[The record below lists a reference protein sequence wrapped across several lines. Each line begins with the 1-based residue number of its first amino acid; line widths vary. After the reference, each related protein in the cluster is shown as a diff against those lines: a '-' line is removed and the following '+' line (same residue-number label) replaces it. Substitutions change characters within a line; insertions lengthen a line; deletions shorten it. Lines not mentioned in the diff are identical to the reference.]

1 METNDH
7 TESVSKIEARQDEE
21 SATDDSDN
29 GEVIIELDH
38 TQIGSPSESDEG
50 ELNESE
56 DEPEIAQLDLEGR
69 DFFDNV
75 SDGDIEE
82 PIEIGQGG
90 MQNEEESDVCDKS
103 SSSTQPWSKVTS
115 KKLPESTSIEGSMRG
130 NTSQFQSNSE
140 DTKPIS
146 VSQIL
151 PKVASATSSSGN
163 LPSNE
168 RTESSFCSDEMAV
181 SSSQQPR
188 KEKEGETRSVAD
200 DSKMPPSSSSGPEAD
215 LPLEILSSMEEASK
229 KLDKNVRGASEGD
242 DFDTEVSS
250 AGDANTQ
257 PSKSTDLFGK
267 DDELSEDM
275 DPEQRAAHA
284 EVQRIKEQLASL
296 GAEPVSDPESG
307 EDMGS
312 DESSPEAVSDY
323 EPSAFVTSTSRHTS
337 SYGGGEQLQKGS
349 RRGAHLNDASV
360 DSKLKN
366 SLDSSRHSHRSLVD
380 GSHKHVVPS
389 LAGRHSDHQQ
399 LDAASYMEN
408 ISDDENIG
416 DDDDDDDIDGDD
428 DDELGDEGIVI
439 KNDSGDTRKVEE
451 AISNSSNQLEFE
463 GEKQSSPEKV
473 SSSERVR
480 RPIMIASLGDKRQV
494 QTHFSEE
501 QVELDYED
509 VDGEAEEGETKDGDD
524 DDGKEE
530 GEKSDKDEGEI
541 DEDDDCEEGEIKE
554 PGSRRPFV
562 KPTCRFYL
570 RGACT
575 WGMNCRFLH
584 PGVNDKGNYQMIELP
599 GTRWAVPPGLQGRPP
614 WAPEVIPEP
623 VELPPPPELP
633 PTESAWERGLRHAKE
648 QIKKASQRKE
658 QESNFEEKRRNLS
671 VDEEREMNKENERR
685 TMVHPKD
692 PYYDQAAYEEDEYY
706 KPPGLNPWQ
715 IGRYENFEV
724 RYNREPSFSP
734 YREKAEYLP
743 PPLPPPPERF
753 SRQFSP
759 PVDKFGRHR
768 DERREKYRDDRMME
782 ERRSVSPP
790 PSIPLRRPADEWH
803 DPWRRSKSPKP
814 NRRGRSR
821 SRVRRGDGPLVN
833 LHSPPKYCYHIV
845 KDMKFAVDLLSAFY
859 ILSQQSCLGYI
870 AQYYYVLS
878 GSPQPPPPGVDRPDR
893 MYSQQQARFKPKG
906 KMGSRSSS
914 LSSHSRSPSRS
925 RSRSGSSSTPSKSRS
940 RSRSMN
946 HSRSVL
952 SGASRSHSA
961 SSVSSHSSTSSSS
974 SSGSADSDNLYRDLG
989 SPSRATTSP
998 SPKKKTGER
1007 KRRSDEVSRRPILPG
1022 QPMGPPE
1029 RVPKEARNVH
1039 PPRPERPDKPERNDR
1054 QDRPA
1059 DRPERPERPERPI
1072 HPGRPERPPVDRPE
1086 RPTHP
1091 GRPERPGRMEGPEQA
1106 DRERLDGRPDRMER
1120 VERMDRERQMMARQT
1135 MRGDKEQGS
1144 SRPPPPVQIK
1154 AKDPMKLVGLK
1165 SNIKLSL
1172 LNKPTDKVAGPS
1184 HPDVVPVKRKATDAV
1199 SGAPPPKRPAV
1210 TTSPVKIFSEKT
1222 AKPSTRI
1229 ERPKSP
1235 VDTVRQ
1241 PKSATAAV
1249 SVPVNSNAALSA
1261 AAASMP
1267 TPALPTKTIAAKP
1280 RAAATK
1286 PVVTAAPAA
1295 TVVPSKTPAPAV
1307 AAPAAA
1313 GTVTAAPAAAPAA
1326 TPAPAIAAPAVKAKK
1341 SMSSRR
1347 EELLKQLKAVEDA
1360 IARKKAK
1367 MQ

>member
-524 DDGKEE
+524 DDGKEV
-530 GEKSDKDEGEI
+530 
-541 DEDDDCEEGEIKE
+541 C
-554 PGSRRPFV
+554 
-562 KPTCRFYL
+562 
-570 RGACT
+570 
-575 WGMNCRFLH
+575 N
-584 PGVNDKGNYQMIELP
+584 Q
-599 GTRWAVPPGLQGRPP
+599 
-614 WAPEVIPEP
+614 
-623 VELPPPPELP
+623 
-633 PTESAWERGLRHAKE
+633 
-648 QIKKASQRKE
+648 
-658 QESNFEEKRRNLS
+658 
-671 VDEEREMNKENERR
+671 
-685 TMVHPKD
+685 
-692 PYYDQAAYEEDEYY
+692 
-706 KPPGLNPWQ
+706 
-715 IGRYENFEV
+715 
-724 RYNREPSFSP
+724 
-734 YREKAEYLP
+734 
-743 PPLPPPPERF
+743 
-753 SRQFSP
+753 
-759 PVDKFGRHR
+759 
-768 DERREKYRDDRMME
+768 
-782 ERRSVSPP
+782 
-790 PSIPLRRPADEWH
+790 
-803 DPWRRSKSPKP
+803 KP
-814 NRRGRSR
+814 N
-821 SRVRRGDGPLVN
+821 
-833 LHSPPKYCYHIV
+833 H
-845 KDMKFAVDLLSAFY
+845 
-859 ILSQQSCLGYI
+859 
-870 AQYYYVLS
+870 
-878 GSPQPPPPGVDRPDR
+878 
-893 MYSQQQARFKPKG
+893 
-906 KMGSRSSS
+906 
-914 LSSHSRSPSRS
+914 
-925 RSRSGSSSTPSKSRS
+925 
-940 RSRSMN
+940 
-946 HSRSVL
+946 
-952 SGASRSHSA
+952 
-961 SSVSSHSSTSSSS
+961 
-974 SSGSADSDNLYRDLG
+974 
-989 SPSRATTSP
+989 
-998 SPKKKTGER
+998 
-1007 KRRSDEVSRRPILPG
+1007 
-1022 QPMGPPE
+1022 
-1029 RVPKEARNVH
+1029 
-1039 PPRPERPDKPERNDR
+1039 
-1054 QDRPA
+1054 
-1059 DRPERPERPERPI
+1059 
-1072 HPGRPERPPVDRPE
+1072 
-1086 RPTHP
+1086 
-1091 GRPERPGRMEGPEQA
+1091 
-1106 DRERLDGRPDRMER
+1106 
-1120 VERMDRERQMMARQT
+1120 
-1135 MRGDKEQGS
+1135 
-1144 SRPPPPVQIK
+1144 
-1154 AKDPMKLVGLK
+1154 
-1165 SNIKLSL
+1165 
-1172 LNKPTDKVAGPS
+1172 
-1184 HPDVVPVKRKATDAV
+1184 
-1199 SGAPPPKRPAV
+1199 
-1210 TTSPVKIFSEKT
+1210 
-1222 AKPSTRI
+1222 
-1229 ERPKSP
+1229 
-1235 VDTVRQ
+1235 
-1241 PKSATAAV
+1241 
-1249 SVPVNSNAALSA
+1249 
-1261 AAASMP
+1261 
-1267 TPALPTKTIAAKP
+1267 
-1280 RAAATK
+1280 
-1286 PVVTAAPAA
+1286 
-1295 TVVPSKTPAPAV
+1295 
-1307 AAPAAA
+1307 
-1313 GTVTAAPAAAPAA
+1313 
-1326 TPAPAIAAPAVKAKK
+1326 
-1341 SMSSRR
+1341 
-1347 EELLKQLKAVEDA
+1347 
-1360 IARKKAK
+1360 
-1367 MQ
+1367 